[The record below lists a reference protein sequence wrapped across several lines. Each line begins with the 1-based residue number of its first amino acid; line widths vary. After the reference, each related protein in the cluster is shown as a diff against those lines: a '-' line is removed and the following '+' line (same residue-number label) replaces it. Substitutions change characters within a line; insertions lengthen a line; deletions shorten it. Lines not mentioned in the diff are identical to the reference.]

1 MQYSFAE
8 IYLFAE
14 NFKPTLRVLNCLT
27 RCRTLAQARTFSRL
41 RNLLEVKI
49 IPQMDLTPAW
59 IQRLVGII
67 IKLKFS
73 RLPMAIMKN
82 FELIEITES
91 DNEDSFS
98 RCAVWLKLN
107 ARTIDTTRSVLY
119 RKLMTGQRQIV
130 DYPANKNIYY
140 M

>member
-1 MQYSFAE
+1 
-8 IYLFAE
+8 
-14 NFKPTLRVLNCLT
+14 
-27 RCRTLAQARTFSRL
+27 
-41 RNLLEVKI
+41 
-49 IPQMDLTPAW
+49 
-59 IQRLVGII
+59 
-67 IKLKFS
+67 
-73 RLPMAIMKN
+73 MAIMKN

-130 DYPANKNIYY
+130 DYPAKKNIYY